1 MNKETILANRS
12 NRKKI
17 SRQNKK
23 TYSTLSDSA
32 IEAITIKF
40 KIAQLKLLGIAFTT
54 MINILGCLY
63 FIYLG
68 KNIIYNVIA
77 VSLLSAL
84 TFYIIRKNLKDI
96 I

>member
-32 IEAITIKF
+32 IETITIKF
-40 KIAQLKLLGIAFTT
+40 KLAQLKLLGIAVTT